1 MNLKNGKR
9 NKLALLIAFALTFNL
24 SFALLGTSAGA
35 VSNSQINA
43 LKQQQTQLAQKRA
56 SIQAQ
61 SQALQGQVSD
71 QTQKLTV
78 LAQQLD
84 VTNQEMENL
93 SQQIAVYTDNIAQLE
108 NELHIKEQKE
118 QELLDLYSK
127 RVRAMEENGNY
138 SAYIAIIFSAD
149 NFQDLLSRIDDAKK
163 IMQHDTDLID
173 EVRDAKAKVQDAKSK
188 METEMATQQEAFQ
201 QYQDKQ
207 ADLLSQQQE
216 VKNVLSTLQADSADY
231 QAQLQSV
238 NALSTSISGQI
249 TNMEA
254 ELQEQKRI
262 QAEQA
267 AAAQIANSN
276 KKTSNSGT
284 SSSGSSGGK
293 TNSGGSSNKWS
304 NDPVV
309 SGGSGQDIVNY
320 AMQFLGVPYV
330 YGGTSPSGFDCSGLV
345 YYCYHHYGYS
355 VNRTAAGLAYN
366 GTSVSSLRA
375 GDVILFTSTDGSYIG
390 HTGIYIGNGQFIHA
404 PHTGD
409 VVKISNLSD
418 SYYTS
423 HYVGARRIAG

>member
-1 MNLKNGKR
+1 MNLKHSKK
-9 NKLALLIAFALTFNL
+9 NKLALLLAFALAFNM
-24 SFALLGTSAGA
+24 SFALLGTSAEA

-43 LKQQQTQLAQKRA
+43 LKQQQSQLAQKKA
-56 SIQAQ
+56 NIQAQ
-61 SQALQGQVSD
+61 SQALKGQVAD

-84 VTNQEMENL
+84 VTNQELENL
-93 SQQIAVYTDNIAQLE
+93 SQQIAAYTDSIAQLE
-108 NELHIKEQKE
+108 NELNVDEQKE
-118 QELLDLYSK
+118 QELLTQYGK
-127 RVRAMEENGNY
+127 RMRAMEENGNY
-138 SAYIAIIFSAD
+138 SAYIAIIFDAD
-149 NFQDLLSRIDDAKK
+149 NFQDLLSRIDDIKK

-173 EVRDAKAKVQDAKSK
+173 EIRDAKEKVQQAKSS
-188 METEMATQQEAFQ
+188 MEAEMATQEEVFQ

-207 ADLLSQQQE
+207 ADLLSQQEE
-216 VKNVLSTLQADSADY
+216 VKSVLATLQANSADY
-231 QAQLQSV
+231 DAQLQSV
-238 NALSTSISGQI
+238 NALSASISGQI
-249 TNMEA
+249 TSMEA
-254 ELQEQKRI
+254 ELEEQRRI

-276 KKTSNSGT
+276 KNTGKT
-284 SSSGSSGGK
+284 SSGSS
-293 TNSGGSSNKWS
+293 SGGSSSGGSSGKWS
-304 NDPVV
+304 NDTTV

-330 YGGTSPSGFDCSGLV
+330 YGGTSPAGFDCSGLV
-345 YYCYHHYGYS
+345 YYCYHHFGYS

-375 GDVILFTSTDGSYIG
+375 GDVLLFTSTDGSYIG

>member
-1 MNLKNGKR
+1 MNLINGKR
-9 NKLALLIAFALTFNL
+9 NKLALLLAFALTFNL

-35 VSNSQINA
+35 VSSSQINA
-43 LKQQQTQLAQKRA
+43 LKQQQTQLAQKKA

-108 NELHIKEQKE
+108 NELHVDEQKE
-118 QELLDLYSK
+118 QSLLDQYGK
-127 RVRAMEENGNY
+127 RMRAMEENGNY
-138 SAYIAIIFSAD
+138 SAYIAIIFDAD
-149 NFQDLLSRIDDAKK
+149 DFQDLLSRVDDMKK

-188 METEMATQQEAFQ
+188 METEMATQQEVFQ

-207 ADLLSQQQE
+207 AELLSQQQE
-216 VKNVLSTLQADSADY
+216 VKDVLATLQANSADY

-238 NALSTSISGQI
+238 NALSASISGQI

-254 ELQEQKRI
+254 ELEEQKRI

-276 KKTSNSGT
+276 KNTSNSGT
-284 SSSGSSGGK
+284 SSSGSSG
-293 TNSGGSSNKWS
+293 SSSNKWS
-304 NDPVV
+304 NDTTV

-375 GDVILFTSTDGSYIG
+375 GDVLLFTSTDGSYIG

>member
-1 MNLKNGKR
+1 M
-9 NKLALLIAFALTFNL
+9 
-24 SFALLGTSAGA
+24 
-35 VSNSQINA
+35 
-43 LKQQQTQLAQKRA
+43 
-56 SIQAQ
+56 
-61 SQALQGQVSD
+61 
-71 QTQKLTV
+71 
-78 LAQQLD
+78 
-84 VTNQEMENL
+84 
-93 SQQIAVYTDNIAQLE
+93 
-108 NELHIKEQKE
+108 
-118 QELLDLYSK
+118 
-127 RVRAMEENGNY
+127 RAMEENGNY
-138 SAYIAIIFSAD
+138 SAYIAIIFDAD
-149 NFQDLLSRIDDAKK
+149 NFQDLLSRIDDIKK

-188 METEMATQQEAFQ
+188 MEAEMATQEEAFQ

-207 ADLLSQQQE
+207 ADLVSQQQE
-216 VKNVLSTLQADSADY
+216 VKNVLATLQANSADY

-238 NALSTSISGQI
+238 NALSASISGQI

-276 KKTSNSGT
+276 KNNSGT

-293 TNSGGSSNKWS
+293 TNSGSSSNKWT
-304 NDPVV
+304 NDTTV

-375 GDVILFTSTDGSYIG
+375 GDVLLFTSTDGSYIG
-390 HTGIYIGNGQFIHA
+390 HTGIYVGNGQFIHA

-423 HYVGARRIAG
+423 HYVGARRIIG

>member
-1 MNLKNGKR
+1 MNLKHGKK
-9 NKLALLIAFALTFNL
+9 NKLALLLAFALAFNM

-43 LKQQQTQLAQKRA
+43 LKQQQSQLAQKKA
-56 SIQAQ
+56 NIQAQ
-61 SQALQGQVSD
+61 SQALKGQVAD

-84 VTNQEMENL
+84 VTNQELENL
-93 SQQIAVYTDNIAQLE
+93 SQQIAAYTDSIAQLE
-108 NELHIKEQKE
+108 NELNVDEQKE
-118 QELLDLYSK
+118 QELLTQYGK
-127 RVRAMEENGNY
+127 RMRAMEENGNY
-138 SAYIAIIFSAD
+138 SAYIAIIFDAD
-149 NFQDLLSRIDDAKK
+149 NFQDLLSRIDDIKK
-163 IMQHDTDLID
+163 IMQHDTDLLNEI
-173 EVRDAKAKVQDAKSK
+173 RDAKEKVQQAKSN
-188 METEMATQQEAFQ
+188 MEAEMATQEEVFQ

-207 ADLLSQQQE
+207 ADLLSQQEE
-216 VKNVLSTLQADSADY
+216 VKSVLSTLQANSADY
-231 QAQLQSV
+231 DAQLQSV

-249 TNMEA
+249 TSMEA
-254 ELQEQKRI
+254 ELEEQKRI

-276 KKTSNSGT
+276 KNTGKTSSG
-284 SSSGSSGGK
+284 SSSGSSS
-293 TNSGGSSNKWS
+293 SGGSSSKWS
-304 NDPVV
+304 NDSTV

-345 YYCYHHYGYS
+345 YYCYHHFGYS
-355 VNRTAAGLAYN
+355 VNRTAAGLSYN

-375 GDVILFTSTDGSYIG
+375 GDVLLFTSTDGSYIG
-390 HTGIYIGNGQFIHA
+390 HTGIYIGSGQFIHA